1 MNLLVPLPVVIP
13 LVGAALN
20 LILGRRLR
28 AQLWVSTASLIAV
41 VVVAALLV
49 YQSDVDGPQALWI
62 GAWPEPL
69 GIVLVADRVSSLM
82 LLVSAVVTLF
92 VLIYAIGQGMTA
104 DGARAPLTVFHPT
117 FLVLVA
123 GVSNAFLAGDL
134 FNLFVGFEMLLFA
147 SYVLLTLGGTEPRV
161 RAGTVYVVVAM
172 LSSMLF
178 LISVAGIY
186 AATGTVNLAHLA
198 GRLADLPD
206 HVALTL
212 QVLLLITFAV
222 KAAVFPLSFW
232 LPDSYPT
239 APAPVT
245 AVFAGLLTKVGVY
258 AILRTQTLLFPDTP
272 LTNLLLVAALFTM
285 IIGILGAVAQSELK
299 RLLSFTLV
307 SHIGFMVF
315 GIGLA
320 TSAGLSGTLFYVVHH
335 ITIQTALF
343 LVLGLVERRAGST
356 SLLKLGGL
364 ARIAPLLGV
373 LFLVPALNLAGI
385 PPMSGFLGKVGLF
398 TAGVE
403 EGTPLA
409 LTVVAAGAL
418 TSLLTLYAV
427 ARAWNL
433 AFWRT
438 PRVAAAGIGSV
449 GEVVPDEQRVTR
461 GTQRRWQ
468 VATNVEHDHAGTGG
482 TRVQARSAADSTRP
496 RGIPYRPDGRSGRRH
511 AAQPTA
517 AHDGLGGRRPDRVQP
532 DSDPGGRA
540 AVRLHHAG
548 CRGPAR
554 PRLVHQHGPTGRST
568 MKPPDLTR
576 GTAARGCR
584 PQAPV
589 PRIAATGGRGLA
601 HAGLGAAVGR
611 ALHGQRRGRDWC
623 GDAGDG
629 GVPATTAADAPAGP
643 TSLAGVADRALPRQR
658 GGGHRPSSQDHAE
671 LRPDAPQ
678 RRHPGHPAHLVRF
691 RAHRRRRADL
701 AGAGLD
707 RAGG

>member
-147 SYVLLTLGGTEPRV
+147 SYVLLTLGGTEARV

-373 LFLVPALNLAGI
+373 LFLVPALNLSGI

-482 TRVQARSAADSTRP
+482 TRVQAAPQLTARDREESITDPMDDPAVVTLPSRLPLTMVWAA
-496 RGIPYRPDGRSGRRH
+496 G
-511 AAQPTA
+511 
-517 AHDGLGGRRPDRVQP
+517 GLIAFSLSLTLVAGPLFAYTT
-532 DSDPGGRA
+532 RA
-540 AVRLHHAG
+540 AEDLLD
-548 CRGPAR
+548 PASYINAVL
-554 PRLVHQHGPTGRST
+554 P
-568 MKPPDLTR
+568 
-576 GTAARGCR
+576 AE
-584 PQAPV
+584 AP
-589 PRIAATGGRGLA
+589 
-601 HAGLGAAVGR
+601 
-611 ALHGQRRGRDWC
+611 
-623 GDAGDG
+623 
-629 GVPATTAADAPAGP
+629 
-643 TSLAGVADRALPRQR
+643 
-658 GGGHRPSSQDHAE
+658 
-671 LRPDAPQ
+671 
-678 RRHPGHPAHLVRF
+678 
-691 RAHRRRRADL
+691 
-701 AGAGLD
+701 
-707 RAGG
+707 